1 MNWWKKRWEEP
12 STRWG
17 LLALGGLLGAAFGVP
32 PETSQTFVVQ
42 LGGAVAAAAS
52 IVQVLREEHKE

>member
-17 LLALGGLLGAAFGVP
+17 LLALGGIIGACFGVP
-32 PETSQTFVVQ
+32 PEASQPVLVQ
-42 LGGAVAAAAS
+42 VGGAVAAVAS
-52 IVQVLREEHKE
+52 LVQVMREEHKE